1 MFLSADDGTTA
12 KESVQVDGELSGPV
26 AAEDISGTTVDASS
40 SSL

>member
-12 KESVQVDGELSGPV
+12 KESVQVDVELSGPV
-26 AAEDISGTTVDASS
+26 AAEDNSGTTVDASS

>member
-1 MFLSADDGTTA
+1 MFLSADDGTPA
-12 KESVQVDGELSGPV
+12 KESVQVEGELSGPV